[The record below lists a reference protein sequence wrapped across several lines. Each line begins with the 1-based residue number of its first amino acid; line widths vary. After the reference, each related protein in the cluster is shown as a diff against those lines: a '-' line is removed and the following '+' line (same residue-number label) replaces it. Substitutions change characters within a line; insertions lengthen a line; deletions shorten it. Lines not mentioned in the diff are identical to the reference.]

1 MFPFCL
7 EFKKG
12 RLNELLV
19 FKSKFK
25 WFVWKHMVYKAS
37 VVWANCLSILYFKT
51 FDKSNEFDG
60 HLSFKRNRPISD
72 KLFKILHEIKEQ
84 Q

>member
-1 MFPFCL
+1 
-7 EFKKG
+7 
-12 RLNELLV
+12 
-19 FKSKFK
+19 
-25 WFVWKHMVYKAS
+25 MVYKAA

-72 KLFKILHEIKEQ
+72 KLFKILLEIKEQ